1 MWRIV
6 LFFMVLLATAVAA
19 LSWERLKEFP
29 YTLVAIPI
37 GLVALAILFATFV
50 YGRRKEVADL
60 KLLLKDLEGRVG
72 IAPSE
77 EQIDQ
82 LNQVIARSQRSFKE
96 LIDSFD
102 DVAFAISLDGG
113 LEPSIEG

>member
-1 MWRIV
+1 MPENEPQSARPPRAPSSLEKEETRLWRIV

-77 EQIDQ
+77 EQID
-82 LNQVIARSQRSFKE
+82 
-96 LIDSFD
+96 
-102 DVAFAISLDGG
+102 
-113 LEPSIEG
+113 